1 MKFEEY
7 APEAN
12 KFLKEVAEEL
22 GQPDDTDHAYRVM
35 KSVFHT
41 MRDILTPEESLHL
54 IAQLPLPI
62 KGLYVDGWQL
72 QVKDRIRSMPAFL
85 QALREKS
92 DRSAGRDFGNDETA
106 KRHTK
111 CVLNVVKRHVAT
123 GEVQHMIDQFPMEL
137 AELWLSDEKLV
148 HR

>member
-22 GQPDDTDHAYRVM
+22 GQPEDTDHAYRVM

-41 MRDILTPEESLHL
+41 MRDILTPEESLRL
-54 IAQLPLPI
+54 IAQLPLAI

-106 KRHTK
+106 KHHTK

-123 GEVQHMIDQFPMEL
+123 GEVQHVIDQFPMEL
-137 AELWLSDEKLV
+137 AELWLSDEKV
-148 HR
+148 VQR